1 MRNAVMEKKLRI
13 QNLEFI
19 ALPYAGTSFNPLTAL
34 LQRKSI
40 REVGELIHSQSFK
53 SKTYCLNALEGNRT
67 LIMHLHSKLI
77 DTQKDQYI
85 FILMGLSCMAT
96 KYVIMTKSL
105 VFLTVQFTFSIQLT
119 IEYQNSDDNGYLTR
133 SQRR

>member
-1 MRNAVMEKKLRI
+1 MSQMILG
-13 QNLEFI
+13 
-19 ALPYAGTSFNPLTAL
+19 GTSFNPLTAL

-96 KYVIMTKSL
+96 KYKPKKMRKFELALRQLIQTD
-105 VFLTVQFTFSIQLT
+105 FLSWQF
-119 IEYQNSDDNGYLTR
+119 
-133 SQRR
+133 RRFVHLIR